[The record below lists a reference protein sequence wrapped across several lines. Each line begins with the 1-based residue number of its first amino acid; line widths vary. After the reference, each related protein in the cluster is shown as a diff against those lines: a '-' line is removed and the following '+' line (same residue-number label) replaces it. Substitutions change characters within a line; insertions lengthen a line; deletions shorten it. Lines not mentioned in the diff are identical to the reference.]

1 MGLGSICIF
10 MKGVEQSRIQH
21 KIGADVYRVQ
31 ALVASGQ
38 EGQHHHSLLSPWM
51 RALVLW
57 RIQIYYSVY
66 PLRRHRTL
74 LRHCTVVWLP
84 FLCSFI
90 PLRSLIIE
98 TCSRSSLWP
107 GLHHKMLRPTWPSF
121 VKKAIP
127 SSLSLGTLWSICLQY
142 YKGPVPCLPSRLC
155 F

>member
-21 KIGADVYRVQ
+21 KIGADIYRVQ
-31 ALVASGQ
+31 TLVASGQ
-38 EGQHHHSLLSPWM
+38 EGQHHHSVLSPWM
-51 RALVLW
+51 RALVPS
-57 RIQIYYSVY
+57 RIQIYSSVY

-74 LRHCTVVWLP
+74 LCHCSL
-84 FLCSFI
+84 FGCLFSLS

-98 TCSRSSLWP
+98 TCSRSSMWP
-107 GLHHKMLRPTWPSF
+107 GLRHKMLRPTWPSF

-142 YKGPVPCLPSRLC
+142 YKGPVPCLPPRLC